1 MKTKEEHRKECLK
14 ILNSIIL
21 TGAVFLFLTLLS
33 PILFIWI
40 DAKIV
45 IKIFITLLILKFI
58 SFLVYQFLEKIV
70 IISADKLFEEELLTN
85 PEGKNMFQSSAFKT
99 YEETKSK
106 QITK

>member
-14 ILNSIIL
+14 ILNPVIL

-40 DAKIV
+40 DSEIV

-58 SFLVYQFLEKIV
+58 SFFVYTFLEKIV
-70 IISADKLFEEELLTN
+70 IISADKLFEEELLNN
-85 PEGKNMFQSSAFKT
+85 PEGKSKFQQKMDKMM
-99 YEETKSK
+99 EEAKSK
-106 QITK
+106 